1 MPALAPEVSTAN
13 PTDTATAN
21 PTDTRHPAL
30 LVLHDWHGLDDT
42 TAQASARLS
51 QAGFVT
57 YAPDL
62 LARTAPPEGAD
73 DAALAD
79 WALSLSDAQ
88 VVDDVL
94 AALDELA
101 SRADVDAARLGI
113 VGWGWSGSY
122 AMMAAAH
129 DGRVRAAC
137 DIGGE
142 ITYPVLTARRPGS
155 PLNFVANLNGALFAA
170 FAGSDPVFP
179 ANEID
184 RLRARLI
191 EHDKIGEV
199 KNYEGAPPRFWRQP
213 HLPQTAALW
222 LRMTSFLNL
231 HLAPPG
237 SLEEPTSDE
246 LQPETGQANEASRLH
261 A

>member
-1 MPALAPEVSTAN
+1 MPDLQTVPETSTEAPA
-13 PTDTATAN
+13 
-21 PTDTRHPAL
+21 RHPAL
-30 LVLHDWHGLDDT
+30 LVLHDWHGIDEFTNL
-42 TAQASARLS
+42 ACARLS

-62 LARTAPPEGAD
+62 FRRSTPPENAD

-79 WALSLSDAQ
+79 WAQSLSDSQNVAII
-88 VVDDVL
+88 L

-101 SRADVDAARLGI
+101 VRPDVDATRLGI
-113 VGWGWSGSY
+113 VGWGWSGAY
-122 AMMAAAH
+122 ALMAAAH
-129 DGRVRAAC
+129 DSRVRAAC

-142 ITYPVLTARRPGS
+142 ISYPVTSARRPGS

-170 FAGSDPVFP
+170 FAGGDSSFP

-184 RLRARLI
+184 RLRTRLI

-199 KNYEGAPPRFWRQP
+199 KNYDAPPRFWRDEK
-213 HLPQTAALW
+213 LAQTAALW
-222 LRMTSFLNL
+222 LRMTHFLAL
-231 HLAPPG
+231 HLAPPE
-237 SLEEPTSDE
+237 SIEPPTSDE
-246 LQPETGQANEASRLH
+246 LKPEAGQANEESRLH